1 MEGTTALPPARGQ
14 IDFFGYWD
22 SLGFFESLQAVLP
35 PEFYVLFQIARIIF
49 SEETTC
55 DAFDAI
61 EEISREEFVY
71 KPDRKESIQVN
82 RLERVAPVSDRMELD
97 MFRKIYELKKALPRE
112 LAMPDEIF
120 DMKLFTKTLM
130 VQRFYESEAD
140 SFKPITTSR
149 DQKGKDANRFEQKF
163 YILLDRSPSMESKM
177 RSFYSKCIVAEFL
190 RRKLNSKAKL
200 YYRPFDSKPGE
211 LMKVEKREDFPGLIE
226 EVLLTTTGG
235 KSTNIEAA
243 IYRALKDIKFEKEML
258 NAEIL
263 VVTDG
268 ISKINRNKLR
278 QDLKGVK
285 LHVLK
290 VGDDLPEPEYFDI
303 EKGLKDENIGFDPSM
318 INIREIHRKV
328 KMDRGGAN
336 VSRLS
341 ITEKR
346 IYRFI
351 FDCSDKMSKDL
362 RSISEKFVQIAD
374 LDSTNLYALSD
385 ETLEYIGASVERFE
399 GVDSSDLEFNEKTRL
414 YKQVHFLY
422 QYVEMFLVNG
432 SSGNQTLNQ
441 YHQRLFDL
449 KLKLMKDPDIYFTFT
464 QVKEMKEEKDLMKL
478 AKKDMRQMLKK
489 MQLEHRKLSIKE
501 MRQGQ
506 LIFTMDVG
514 GEGSMGQYLLLMF
527 IKLMQFLKRVVTYPF
542 RSRKG
547 ERAAARDKKE
557 KKADRES
564 RRAS

>member
-1 MEGTTALPPARGQ
+1 VEGNVGFAPARGQ
-14 IDFFGYWD
+14 MDFFGYWD
-22 SLGFFESLQAVLP
+22 SLGFFENLQAVLP
-35 PEFYVLFQIARIIF
+35 RDFYVLFEIARIIF
-49 SEETTC
+49 SEETSC

-82 RLERVAPVSDRMELD
+82 RLERIAPVSDRMELD

-130 VQRFYESEAD
+130 VQKFYESEAD

-149 DQKGKDANRFEQKF
+149 DQRGKDANRFEQKF
-163 YILLDRSPSMESKM
+163 YILMDRSPSMESKM
-177 RSFYSKCIVAEFL
+177 RTFYAKCIVAEFL

-211 LMKVEKREDFPGLIE
+211 LTKVEKREDFSGLIE
-226 EVLLTTTGG
+226 DVLLTVTGG

-243 IYRALKDIKFEKEML
+243 IYRAINDIKFDKEML

-263 VVTDG
+263 IVTDG

-278 QDLKGVK
+278 QDLKGIK

-290 VGDDLPEPEYFDI
+290 VGDDLPEPEYFEI

-336 VSRLS
+336 TSRLS

-346 IYRFI
+346 IYRYI

-362 RSISEKFVQIAD
+362 RSISEKFIQIGD
-374 LDSTNLYALSD
+374 LDTTNLYTLSD
-385 ETLEYIGASVERFE
+385 ETLEYIGTSVEKFE
-399 GVDSSDLEFNEKTRL
+399 GIDSSGLEFNDKTRL

-422 QYVEMFLVNG
+422 QYVEMFLDNG
-432 SSGNQTLNQ
+432 SGDNQALRRH
-441 YHQRLFDL
+441 HQRLFDL

-464 QVKEMKEEKDLMKL
+464 QVKEMKEEKDLMKM
-478 AKKDMRQMLKK
+478 AKKEIRQMLKK

-501 MRQGQ
+501 MKQGQ

-514 GEGSMGQYLLLMF
+514 GEGSMGQYLMLMF

-542 RSRKG
+542 RP
-547 ERAAARDKKE
+547 RDTSKPAGKE
-557 KKADRES
+557 KKAAGES